1 MKKSFNTLMLFLL
14 FLLLSIPVSGRAQ
27 VFRCSEP
34 KGIATWSIE
43 SHKFVPDGF
52 AGVQPV
58 VIVDEKEMTVVW
70 GDSKTAGGSEK
81 VWKAVVFHRSSE
93 SISAVAMDSGP
104 NGSATMLYTIDV
116 KRGYL
121 YLSSHKDNKL
131 LNSSGASAFVSKCSK

>member
-1 MKKSFNTLMLFLL
+1 MKKSFNTLMLFRL
-14 FLLLSIPVSGRAQ
+14 FLRTFHPVSGRAQ

-81 VWKAVVFHRSSE
+81 VWKAVVFHGSSE
-93 SISAVAMDSGP
+93 PRSAVAM
-104 NGSATMLYTIDV
+104 
-116 KRGYL
+116 R
-121 YLSSHKDNKL
+121 
-131 LNSSGASAFVSKCSK
+131 FVA